1 MDFGKAINALKQ
13 GKKVYRKG
21 WNGKNMFLW
30 LKPAATINAEWCKDN
45 ILKEIAEQNGGTVE
59 AYGTICMKTAD
70 NKVLT
75 GWLASQTDILS
86 EDWYVYE
93 PDVIDWD
100 DIPVEEKVSEQEIE
114 AQEAYA
120 DGRFDGRT
128 HIIGKE
134 LREAVS
140 SGNPVEELKRIREKY
155 KIPEPSGDMKFA
167 LQIDELHKANRYIL
181 NNENY

>member
-13 GKKVYRKG
+13 GKKVYRKR

-30 LKPAATINAEWCKDN
+30 LKPAAAINAEWCKDN

-100 DIPVEEKVSEQEIE
+100 DIPVEEKVSEQELD
-114 AQEAYA
+114 AQEAYEE
-120 DGRFDGRT
+120 GSFDGRT
-128 HIIGKE
+128 NALEQEI
-134 LREAVS
+134 REALS
-140 SGNPVEELKRIREKY
+140 SGNPVEALRKIREKRG
-155 KIPEPSGDMKFA
+155 IPKPDDEIKYA
-167 LQIDELHKANRYIL
+167 LQIDELNKIKSSIL
-181 NNENY
+181 